1 MDDFERELGG
11 DLLASVSRSF
21 YLSLKALPGEIRS
34 TASLGYLLA
43 RATDTVADTKAIAP
57 EERLQV
63 LSAMA
68 EAVAGEGVAP
78 DFTSLLYKGAAAES
92 IDAELVA
99 LRKFSSWVGFL
110 DRMPSWQVEAIQRVV
125 ASVVRG
131 QADDLQ
137 RFPGDHCAVL
147 ESADQL
153 EQYTYDVAGCVG
165 VFWTDLGY
173 GAYGESYAVLPREEM
188 EQLGKDYG
196 KGLQLLNILRD
207 LPEDLE
213 SGRCYIPGA
222 DPEAGGGKIWQ
233 EDALVWRQRCREL
246 LASAGTYIHAVNSRR
261 LRLATALPALIGA
274 QTLTL
279 LSSAGWA
286 QLQQR
291 VKVERKQ
298 VKRLFRRALLAS
310 FRRRSLGN
318 LFSELLACCPP

>member
-34 TASLGYLLA
+34 AASLGYLLA

-63 LSAMA
+63 LSEMA

-147 ESADQL
+147 ESA
-153 EQYTYDVAGCVG
+153 
-165 VFWTDLGY
+165 
-173 GAYGESYAVLPREEM
+173 
-188 EQLGKDYG
+188 
-196 KGLQLLNILRD
+196 N
-207 LPEDLE
+207 
-213 SGRCYIPGA
+213 
-222 DPEAGGGKIWQ
+222 
-233 EDALVWRQRCREL
+233 
-246 LASAGTYIHAVNSRR
+246 
-261 LRLATALPALIGA
+261 
-274 QTLTL
+274 
-279 LSSAGWA
+279 
-286 QLQQR
+286 
-291 VKVERKQ
+291 
-298 VKRLFRRALLAS
+298 
-310 FRRRSLGN
+310 
-318 LFSELLACCPP
+318 